1 MGHKRE
7 REPES
12 DAAVDAIPKLELA
25 SASTSSEPMM
35 GAKAGEISSDLL
47 GIKKKQE
54 VNRCSG
60 CRRKVGLIGF
70 RCRCGDVFC
79 WEHRY
84 SDRHD
89 CGFDYKASG
98 RAAIARENPV
108 VRPAKILKV

>member
-1 MGHKRE
+1 MGQKRE
-7 REPES
+7 RDSDSLAEKYSITEP
-12 DAAVDAIPKLELA
+12 VPL
-25 SASTSSEPMM
+25 SASEATVGEER
-35 GAKAGEISSDLL
+35 GEISSDLETE
-47 GIKKKQE
+47 KKQ